1 MKRIL
6 SLLLIV
12 VMLTSLLCSCSF
24 LSEKLSFCKVNFYVD
39 GELYATKDVVIGQ
52 SVPMPKSPTK
62 ENMIFIGWCT
72 TTNDK
77 PVMYDFSSRVIGSF
91 DLRALFTLDAVAVSN
106 MVAQNTIY
114 STVEVIN
121 KLQHTSG
128 TMVETL
134 ISNGSGVVIDISDG
148 YCYVL
153 TNAHVVKTEEG
164 YEKQTITVE
173 DPFGVAY
180 EAQIYKNKY
189 KNYNAYSEDFDLAL
203 LCFKYSR
210 NHSFVEID
218 FGEDPK
224 LGDYVIAIGQPNGLQ
239 NAVTYGTVAGYY
251 HVTGDEGSAA
261 SKIKFDSIIHDAYI
275 DHGSSGGA
283 LVDANGRLVGI
294 NFAGYPTSG
303 YGCAIPISQI
313 MEFLN
318 LFVY

>member
-6 SLLLIV
+6 SLILVV

-24 LSEKLSFCKVNFYVD
+24 LTETLSFCKVNFYVD
-39 GELYATKDVVIGQ
+39 NELYATKDVVIGQ
-52 SVPMPKSPTK
+52 SVPMPKNPTK
-62 ENMIFIGWCT
+62 ENMVFIGWRT
-72 TTNDK
+72 EEEK

-91 DLRALFTLDAVAVSN
+91 DLHACFTLDAVSVSN

-128 TMVETL
+128 TMVETQ
-134 ISNGSGVVIDISDG
+134 ISSGSGVVIDISDG

-153 TNAHVVKTEEG
+153 TNAHVVKKEDG

-173 DPFGVAY
+173 DPLGNAY
-180 EAQIYKNKY
+180 EAQIYKNKN
-189 KNYNAYSEDFDLAL
+189 KNYYAYSEDFDLAL
-203 LCFKYSR
+203 ICFKYSR

-224 LGDYVIAIGQPNGLQ
+224 VGDYVIAIGQPDGLQ
-239 NAVTYGTVAGYY
+239 NTVTYGKVAGFY
-251 HVTGDEGSAA
+251 HVSGNEGSAA
-261 SKIKFDSIIHDAYI
+261 SKIDFDSIIHNAYTN
-275 DHGSSGGA
+275 HGSSGGA
-283 LVDANGRLVGI
+283 LLDANGRLVGVS
-294 NFAGYPTSG
+294 FAGYPTSG